1 MEFKDIILISRISKE
16 TPYSAEYLSLLVRTK
31 KISGRKVG
39 RNWYI
44 SRKSLIKYL
53 EKRSNIPQVSLNLE
67 TKFPS
72 GARVVLAQEIT
83 EPKGPTLKTQE
94 FTRSDLKNEKP
105 GESLKTY
112 NYDYGPTTAPFD
124 KTENSKSEIPNDKQI
139 PNDKLQI
146 PQLRPDNNRDSAGQ
160 ANKS

>member
-67 TKFPS
+67 TSFPS

-83 EPKGPTLKTQE
+83 EPKGPTLKTSYYAKASQDKQE
-94 FTRSDLKNEKP
+94 FTRSDLKNTRWN
-105 GESLKTY
+105 LKTL
-112 NYDYGPTTAPFD
+112 F
-124 KTENSKSEIPNDKQI
+124 
-139 PNDKLQI
+139 
-146 PQLRPDNNRDSAGQ
+146 
-160 ANKS
+160 